1 MNSRPRR
8 PLAIMAVSILAVLPA
23 CGGGSS
29 SSSPS
34 DASTT
39 DTCSTLGQVTFVR
52 NTLQDIYFWYKQ
64 LSDPAPSGFASPE
77 AYLEAVRYKTLDHT
91 YSYIADKAE
100 SAAFFSESQFIG
112 IGLST
117 QFAGESDLRI
127 AQVFPGSPAS
137 DAGLERG
144 DYVLTINGKA
154 VADLIRTGEI
164 DTIFGASTIGV
175 VVTMTWRNFA
185 SGDTREA
192 TLTKRA
198 VTIPTV
204 SDTQVYDVRRG
215 PRVGYVFFRNFVTP
229 STAALDTAFS
239 TLKAAGAEELVLD
252 LRYNGGGLV
261 SVAQHLA
268 SLIGATATSGQTF
281 IEFFHNDKNQS
292 RNSTLRFD
300 VPAQAIGFSRLVV
313 ITTRGSAS
321 ASEGVINGLRPFM
334 PVTLVGDTT
343 YGKPVGQYGYDF
355 CDKTLYPVAFET
367 RNARGEG
374 DYYTGLPADCAAA
387 DDLDHQLGDPDEG
400 SLAEAIE
407 YLRTGTCTATA
418 SVAAKAH
425 AARQAR
431 HGSGQPKD
439 GFRQLVGAY

>member
-1 MNSRPRR
+1 MNSRATR
-8 PLAIMAVSILAVLPA
+8 PLVLVAGFVLALLPA
-23 CGGGSS
+23 CGGGGSG
-29 SSSPS
+29 SPT
-34 DASTT
+34 DASSTES
-39 DTCSTLGQVTFVR
+39 CSTLGKVTFVR
-52 NTLQDIYFWYKQ
+52 DTLQDIYYWYKE
-64 LSDPAPSGFASPE
+64 LPNPDPAGFASPD
-77 AYLEAVRYKTLDHT
+77 AYLEAVRYKTLDKT
-91 YSYIADKAE
+91 YSYVADKAE
-100 SAAFFSESQFIG
+100 SAAFYSESQFIG
-112 IGLST
+112 VGLSS
-117 QFAGESDLRI
+117 QRSGESDLRI

-137 DAGLERG
+137 DAGLARG
-144 DYVLTINGKA
+144 DYLLTINGKA
-154 VADLIRTGEI
+154 VPDLIRTGEI
-164 DTIFGASTIGV
+164 DTIFGASEIGV
-175 VVTMTWRNFA
+175 VVTLTWRTLLGEA
-185 SGDTREA
+185 RDA

-204 SDTQVYDVRRG
+204 SATQVYDLRKG

-229 STAALDTAFS
+229 STAALNTAFR
-239 TLKAAGAEELVLD
+239 TLKDAGAEELVLD

-268 SLIGATATSGQTF
+268 SLIGGAATNGQTF
-281 IEFFHNDKNQS
+281 MEFFHNDKNQS
-292 RNSTLRFD
+292 KNSVLRYD
-300 VPAQAIGFSRLVV
+300 VPAEAIGFSRLVV

-374 DYYTGLPADCAAA
+374 GYFAGIPADCAAA
-387 DDLDHQLGDPDEG
+387 DDLDHDLADPDEA
-400 SLAEAIE
+400 SLAEALE

-418 SVAAKAH
+418 SFAAKAH
-425 AARQAR
+425 ATRQAR
-431 HGSGQPKD
+431 YGDGQPKD